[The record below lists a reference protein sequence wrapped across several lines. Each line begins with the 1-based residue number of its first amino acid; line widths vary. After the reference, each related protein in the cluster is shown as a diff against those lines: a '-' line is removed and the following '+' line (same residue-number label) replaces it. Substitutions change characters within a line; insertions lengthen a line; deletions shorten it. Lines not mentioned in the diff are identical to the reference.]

1 MQKVENGKFISVHY
15 TGTLDSGE
23 VFDSSQGRQPLE
35 FQMGAGQLIKGF
47 EDAVM
52 DMSLNEKKTFTL
64 APEEAY
70 GNRDENQIHDF
81 PKDQI
86 PPGMDPKIGDTVAF
100 STPEGQQI
108 PARLIEKDDEKLT
121 FDLNH
126 PLAGQTLTFNIEIV
140 GIGDAPSQPS
150 ACGGGCDCSSGCSC

>member
-1 MQKVENGKFISVHY
+1 MK
-15 TGTLDSGE
+15 
-23 VFDSSQGRQPLE
+23 
-35 FQMGAGQLIKGF
+35 
-47 EDAVM
+47 
-52 DMSLNEKKTFTL
+52 KKTFTL

-86 PPGMDPKIGDTVAF
+86 PPGMDPKNRRHRRFPAH
-100 STPEGQQI
+100 PKGQQI